1 MISRASVRQQI
12 TKPPTKRKSKSKSK
26 SGWIKKAIEQP
37 GALRAKLKVKPGKK
51 ITQAQLKKALRSK
64 NPTTRRQANLAKT
77 LKSLR
82 KKRKANV

>member
-1 MISRASVRQQI
+1 MISRSSVRQQI
-12 TKPPTKRKSKSKSK
+12 MKPPTKRKSKSK
-26 SGWIKKAIEQP
+26 SGWIKKAIKRP

>member
-1 MISRASVRQQI
+1 MISRSSVRQQI
-12 TKPPTKRKSKSKSK
+12 MKPPTKRKSK
-26 SGWIKKAIEQP
+26 SGWIKKAIKRP
-37 GALRAKLKVKPGKK
+37 GALREKLKVKPGKK

-82 KKRKANV
+82 KKRKA